1 MKWLENNCIQV
12 DVTKKPKKIT
22 GTRFAAILG
31 SNVWSSPFKAWCEIT
46 KTYEDPFKE
55 SIYTLAGKIIES
67 RQVNYLKKA
76 YFMEEIK
83 TPVDVYGRDFFK
95 VTYGDFFKNE
105 PIFGGMW
112 DALNY
117 EDKEPACVIECKT
130 TKRAEDWNDDI
141 PEYYALQAALYAYL
155 KGLDDVVMIVSFLDD
170 ETYQQVQY
178 VLDNFSSEEIS
189 KMIDNGKINEY
200 VKFKPNSSNT
210 AVRPFKLSERY
221 PNFDELV
228 NKGRIFWEN
237 HVLTGI
243 SPAYD
248 EKVDAEILKELRK
261 NTLNPTTDIDNLL
274 VEADTLQGEINVV
287 LKTIADKQ
295 DRLDVV
301 MGLIKDYMSTQF
313 REGDTKIS
321 LSGKT
326 YEYTLSKSSTT
337 KIDKDLLKQ
346 DGLLNRYEITSE
358 STRFT
363 KKEIKKE
370 IK

>member
-117 EDKEPACVIECKT
+117 EDK
-130 TKRAEDWNDDI
+130 
-141 PEYYALQAALYAYL
+141 
-155 KGLDDVVMIVSFLDD
+155 
-170 ETYQQVQY
+170 
-178 VLDNFSSEEIS
+178 
-189 KMIDNGKINEY
+189 
-200 VKFKPNSSNT
+200 
-210 AVRPFKLSERY
+210 
-221 PNFDELV
+221 
-228 NKGRIFWEN
+228 
-237 HVLTGI
+237 
-243 SPAYD
+243 
-248 EKVDAEILKELRK
+248 
-261 NTLNPTTDIDNLL
+261 
-274 VEADTLQGEINVV
+274 
-287 LKTIADKQ
+287 Q